1 MSLWTNICVGKYL
14 SVKIFLGI
22 IWNNFCSVTNARP
35 LWKLF
40 VEENICIGKYFLWNI
55 RKNFCS
61 VCGKIR
67 FLGNIQKNFCSVT
80 SARPLW
86 KISGVR
92 PLTGTLLDG
101 ATRKDWT
108 TAVYM
113 NCQLYAL
120 LFAKCFNS
128 TLVVVQDLSS
138 MKLKVIR
145 IDWNVFGVIFWS
157 RIHLTF
163 MLDVPWNGL

>member
-1 MSLWTNICVGKYL
+1 MKYPKEFLLGLW
-14 SVKIFLGI
+14 
-22 IWNNFCSVTNARP
+22 
-35 LWKLF
+35 
-40 VEENICIGKYFLWNI
+40 ENT
-55 RKNFCS
+55 
-61 VCGKIR
+61 

-128 TLVVVQDLSS
+128 TLVVVQ
-138 MKLKVIR
+138 V
-145 IDWNVFGVIFWS
+145 
-157 RIHLTF
+157 
-163 MLDVPWNGL
+163 